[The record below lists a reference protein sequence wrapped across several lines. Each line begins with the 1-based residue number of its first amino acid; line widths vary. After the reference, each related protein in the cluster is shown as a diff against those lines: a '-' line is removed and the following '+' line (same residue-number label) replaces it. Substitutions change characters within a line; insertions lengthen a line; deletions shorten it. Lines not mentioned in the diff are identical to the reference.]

1 MSLARAERAALVETM
16 RALGPDVPTLCDG
29 WTARDLAVHLI
40 LRERRLDATVGMFVS
55 AFVGYTRSVERRYA
69 AKPWAEILQT
79 VLDGPPWYSPF
90 RPLDSILNLSEMFV
104 HHEDLLRGGADPDG
118 PFLPRKL
125 SPQFERALERPL
137 KLVAR
142 GTLRSS
148 PARVTLGSV
157 DGRELLTVGRGDAVT
172 VTGATGELLLWA
184 FGRAPADVKITG
196 PQAAVRA
203 LDSTER
209 SV

>member
-1 MSLARAERAALVETM
+1 MSQARAERAALVETM
-16 RALGPDVPTLCDG
+16 GALGPDVPTMCDG

-40 LRERRLDATVGMFVS
+40 LRERRPDAALGMFVP
-55 AFVGYTRSVERRYA
+55 ALAGYTRSVERRYA
-69 AKPWAEILQT
+69 GKPWPDLLQT

-90 RPLDSILNLSEMFV
+90 RPLDSVLNLAEMFV
-104 HHEDLLRGGADPDG
+104 HHEDVLRGGADPTG

-125 SPQFERALERPL
+125 SPALERALERPL

-157 DGRELLTVGRGDAVT
+157 DGRELVTAGRGEAVT
-172 VTGATGELLLWA
+172 VTGTAGELLLWA

-196 PQAAVRA
+196 PEAAVQA
-203 LDSTER
+203 LSADDR

>member
-1 MSLARAERAALVETM
+1 MSQARAERAALVETM
-16 RALGPDVPTLCDG
+16 RALGPDVPTMCAG

-40 LRERRLDATVGMFVS
+40 LRERRPDAVLGMFVPVFAS
-55 AFVGYTRSVERRYA
+55 YTRSVERRYA
-69 AKPWAEILQT
+69 GKPWAELLQT

-90 RPLDSILNLSEMFV
+90 RPLDSLLNLSEMFV
-104 HHEDLLRGGADPDG
+104 HHEDVLRGGADRAG

-125 SPQFERALERPL
+125 SPAMERALERPL

-142 GTLRSS
+142 ATLRSS

-157 DGRELLTVGRGDAVT
+157 DGRELVTAGRGEAVT
-172 VTGATGELLLWA
+172 VTGSMGELLLWA
-184 FGRAPADVKITG
+184 FGRAPVDVKITG
-196 PQAAVRA
+196 PEAAVKA
-203 LDSTER
+203 LADTER

>member
-1 MSLARAERAALVETM
+1 MSLARDERAALVESM
-16 RALGPDVPTLCDG
+16 RSSGPDVPTMCEG

-40 LRERRLDATVGMFVS
+40 LRERRPDAMIGMFLPLL
-55 AFVGYTRSVERRYA
+55 AGHTRSVEREYRGMRW
-69 AKPWAEILQT
+69 PHLLEL
-79 VLDGPPWYSPF
+79 VGHGPPWYSPF
-90 RPLDSILNLSEMFV
+90 RLLDSVLNLAEMFV

-125 SPQFERALERPL
+125 SPQLQKALERPL
-137 KLVAR
+137 TMVAR
-142 GTLRSS
+142 ATLRSS

-172 VTGATGELLLWA
+172 VTGTTGELLLWA
-184 FGRAPADVKITG
+184 FGRAPVDVKITG
-196 PQAAVRA
+196 PAAAVAA
-203 LDSTER
+203 LAGTER